1 MDYGAIAQS
10 LHLLLLAELQT
21 LEQIMGDLGHQWLDV
36 LKLDIEG
43 GEFSLLSNFYADKNA
58 SLHVTQLL
66 IEMHFPG
73 TVSVVW
79 DVFDKLAADGFRVFS
94 TEPNY
99 YCQNGC
105 CAKDLVEF
113 SFIKVSSD
121 GRLCTPQESSASGRK
136 PVWPHGRR
144 PQP

>member
-1 MDYGAIAQS
+1 
-10 LHLLLLAELQT
+10 
-21 LEQIMGDLGHQWLDV
+21 MGDLGHQWLDV

-79 DVFDKLAADGFRVFS
+79 DVFDKLSADGFRVFS

-99 YCQNGC
+99 YCQHGC

-121 GRLCTPQESSASGRK
+121 GRLCTLQESSASGRK
-136 PVWPHGRR
+136 PLWPHGCG